1 MFLSLIL
8 ISLIIIFVILIFAYR
23 NLFYAFFS
31 LLPPLVG
38 ILSTFA
44 VATYTM
50 RGFNIMHL
58 SASVIILGVGVDYGI
73 YVVGIFRKP
82 HSDEERQNIFQS
94 LLICALTTLAGF
106 AVLSLS
112 SNQAVFSLGSTMFF
126 GVVISLLTS
135 YFALPFLI
143 ELLNKKKITK

>member
-1 MFLSLIL
+1 
-8 ISLIIIFVILIFAYR
+8 
-23 NLFYAFFS
+23 
-31 LLPPLVG
+31 
-38 ILSTFA
+38 
-44 VATYTM
+44 
-50 RGFNIMHL
+50 MHL